1 MPPPTAA
8 RWMATEFSPAFS
20 PALSPFVARHIGP
33 DGPQRARML
42 ADLDLPNLDAL
53 VAQVVPE
60 AILLAPEQAEQGL
73 PIGCDEA
80 QALAELQA
88 IAADNQVR
96 RSLIGLGYYG
106 CITPALLQRHV
117 FENPAWYTAY
127 TPYQAELS
135 QGRLEALLNFQTLI
149 SELTGL
155 PIANASLLDEAT
167 AAAEAMALSAAACP
181 RAEARCFLVDD
192 AVFPQTWAVL
202 QTRAE
207 PLEIELVR
215 VDPRQ
220 LPQRPDLLEG
230 AFGLLLQLPGADGL
244 LWDPAPVVAAA
255 RAAGVMVTAAVDPLA
270 QVLLQPVGAL
280 GVEIAVG
287 STQRFGVP
295 MGFGGPHAAF
305 FATTTAQQRRIPGR
319 LVGQSVDAEGR
330 PALRLALQTR
340 EQHIRR
346 DKATSNICTAQ
357 VLLAVMAG
365 FYAVHHGPEGLAGIA
380 RRILLLRTVLSRGLE
395 QLGLEPVAGPGF
407 DSLRLLTASAP
418 ALLERAEAAGFN
430 LRPEPQGLA
439 ISLDECSSLEEL
451 QRLLAALT
459 PPGAAT
465 PDLGG
470 LLGQLQGQLEA
481 AGASAAPEALLW
493 GAEVPQRQAPWL
505 QQPVFHH
512 YRSETELLR
521 YIQRLVSRD
530 FSLVHGMIPLGSC
543 TMKLNA
549 AAELQ
554 PVSWPAFAQLHP
566 FAPPSQAA
574 GYRRLVDDLEQWLA
588 ALTGFAA
595 VSLQPNAGSQGEYAG
610 LLVIRAW
617 HRSRGDHHR
626 RICLIP
632 TSAHGTNPAS
642 AVMAGMQVVPV
653 ACDDQGNIDRADLA
667 AKAEAHAANLAA
679 LMVTYP
685 STHGVFEEG
694 IQEIC
699 ALVHRCGGQVYLDGA
714 NLNAQVGLAKPGLY
728 GADVCHLNLHKT
740 FCIPHGGGGPGVGPI
755 AVAEHLR
762 PFLPGHPLDEACGG
776 AQPIGPVSAA
786 PWGSA
791 SILPISW
798 MYIRMM
804 GGAGLRQASAVAL
817 LAANWLAEQLE
828 PHFPVLYRGGNG
840 RVAHECILDLRPLRR
855 SAGLEV
861 DDLAKR
867 LMDYGFHAPTVSWPV
882 AGTVMVE
889 PTESEALPELE
900 RFVAAMVAIR
910 AEAAAIEAGRT
921 DPLNNPLKRAPHTL
935 AAVTADGWD
944 RPYSRQQAGFPA
956 GEEQLASKL
965 WPAVAR
971 IDNAYGDRNLVCTC
985 PSVEELA
992 LPTAA

>member
-430 LRPEPQGLA
+430 LRLEPQGLA

-554 PVSWPAFAQLHP
+554 PVSWPTFAQLHP